1 MANDSDLERTE
12 AATPRRLEKARES
25 GQVARSRELST
36 FLLFGGSAIL
46 FSSYGAALMRQ
57 LQAAMGAALVISR
70 ADAFDRSAMGLH
82 LQRFSLHILADF
94 APLFVVLI
102 VLAILAALVIGGW
115 MFSTEAFTPDPSRMN
130 PLSGLKRMF
139 SGHGFAELLK
149 AIAKTVVLGALG
161 GWLLWDMRRAVLG
174 LGNQDVV
181 TALSSLGGL
190 LAHAFFWMCGG
201 LALIALGDVPLQIL
215 RHSKHLRMTR
225 QEVMDENRDMEGDPR
240 VRARVRALQ
249 RAIAKRRMMAAVP
262 TADVVVVNPT
272 HYAVALSYSESM
284 SAPRVVAKGGDL
296 VAQRI
301 REIAKEHRVPILEA
315 PPLARALYRHTEIGQ
330 DIPTALYEAVALVMA
345 YVFQLRRF
353 NTQGGAYP
361 LMPTRLPV
369 PGTLDPGV
377 ETHE

>member
-36 FLLFGGSAIL
+36 FLLFGGAVIL
-46 FSSYGAALMRQ
+46 FSTYGADLMRQ
-57 LQAAMGAALVISR
+57 LQHAMGAALVITR
-70 ADAFDRSAMGLH
+70 EDAFDHAAMGLR
-82 LQRFSLHILADF
+82 LQHFATEVLADF
-94 APLFVVLI
+94 APLFI
-102 VLAILAALVIGGW
+102 VLVVVAILAALIIGGW
-115 MFSTEAFTPDPSRMN
+115 IFSSQAFAPDPSRIN

-139 SGHGFAELLK
+139 SGHGFSELLK
-149 AIAKTVVLGALG
+149 AIAKSVVLGAMG
-161 GWLLWDMRRAVLG
+161 AWLLWDMRARVLS
-174 LGNQDVV
+174 LGSQDVAA
-181 TALSSLGGL
+181 ALSTLGKL
-190 LAHAFFWMCGG
+190 LAHAALWMCGG
-201 LALIALGDVPLQIL
+201 LALIALGDVPLQLL

-225 QEVMDENRDMEGDPR
+225 QEVMDEGREMEGDPR

-272 HYAVALSYSESM
+272 HYAVALRYSESM
-284 SAPRVVAKGGDL
+284 AAPRVVAKGGDL

-301 REIAKEHRVPILEA
+301 REIAKENRVPILDA

-330 DIPTALYEAVALVMA
+330 DIPSALYEAVALVMA

-353 NTQGGAYP
+353 NTEGGAYP

-369 PGTLDPGV
+369 PGTLDPGA
-377 ETHE
+377 ETPA